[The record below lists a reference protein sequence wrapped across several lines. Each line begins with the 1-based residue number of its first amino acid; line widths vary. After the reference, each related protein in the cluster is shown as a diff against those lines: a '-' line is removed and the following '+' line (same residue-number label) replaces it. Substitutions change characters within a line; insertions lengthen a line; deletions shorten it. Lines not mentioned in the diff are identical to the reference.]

1 MTAVASPDTR
11 SRILDA
17 ALELFSEHG
26 FEGTTLQQVADRLGL
41 TKAALYYHFHSK
53 DDLLSA
59 LREPAVTECDGLL
72 DAYELMPETPARRRK
87 FVEAY
92 LDFLMHHR
100 RWIAYIFS
108 DLTTLAHPAIRAGT
122 EERRARMEA
131 LLAGADRDDFS
142 AQIRAA
148 MVFGGMHA
156 VVVQYPAADAEQLR
170 AAMLEAVAVLL
181 RPRRRARART
191 RAQAESMRR
200 PYVPS

>member
-1 MTAVASPDTR
+1 MTTAAAPDTR

-17 ALELFSEHG
+17 ALDLFSEHG

-41 TKAALYYHFHSK
+41 TKAALYYHFRSK

-59 LREPAVTECDGLL
+59 LRAPAVKDCDSLL

-92 LDFLMHHR
+92 LDFLMRHR
-100 RWIAYIFS
+100 RWIAYIFR

-122 EERRARMEA
+122 DERRARMEA
-131 LLAGADRDDFS
+131 LLAGADRDDFG

-148 MVFGGMHA
+148 MVFAGMHG
-156 VVVQYPAADAEQLR
+156 VVVQYRAADTEQLR
-170 AAMLEAVAVLL
+170 AAMLDTVGMLL
-181 RPRRRARART
+181 RPRRRAAVRT
-191 RAQAESMRR
+191 RTQAESTRR
-200 PYVPS
+200 PYAPS